1 MSSVTI
7 LTSGSTQR
15 PKKITHPWKYIDRC
29 IDRSIE
35 EIQLTHNDIVLDVFP
50 GNTIAHYVVTAMPAM
65 KVRAELHTATFE
77 PFSYITLFK
86 EIQPSFISLIPRHYD
101 ILSKTK
107 GWGSLDMSCV
117 RYMVTGSGVV
127 SQEMI
132 DALMHRGVQ
141 MVANWYGM
149 TEMSPPVLI
158 GYNSETFS
166 LTSRPGYTVDFD
178 NNGECIINGIATGD
192 LFDVVNKKFI
202 GRKTESNGKSWKT
215 NI

>member
-86 EIQPSFISLIPRHYD
+86 EIQPSCISLIPRHYD
-101 ILSKTK
+101 ILSKT
-107 GWGSLDMSCV
+107 
-117 RYMVTGSGVV
+117 
-127 SQEMI
+127 
-132 DALMHRGVQ
+132 
-141 MVANWYGM
+141 
-149 TEMSPPVLI
+149 
-158 GYNSETFS
+158 
-166 LTSRPGYTVDFD
+166 
-178 NNGECIINGIATGD
+178 
-192 LFDVVNKKFI
+192 
-202 GRKTESNGKSWKT
+202 
-215 NI
+215 